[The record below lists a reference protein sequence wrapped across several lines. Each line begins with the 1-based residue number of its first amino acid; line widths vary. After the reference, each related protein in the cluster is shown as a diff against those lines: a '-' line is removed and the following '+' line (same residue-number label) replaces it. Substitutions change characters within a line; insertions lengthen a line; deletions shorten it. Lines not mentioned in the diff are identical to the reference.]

1 MKFRRAAF
9 IILFAPLYFFTFS
22 NSLAANK
29 DDKTSDTVGS
39 TGENAVI
46 LKTLHPPFSQDISGV
61 CGEGQDCEDD
71 VEERIP
77 KVSAETGLKEGKEAV
92 KPSIPLLK
100 KAAKRDAPAQPVFSA
115 PGRSVDVYFFWRQGC
130 RHCKKQSHFLDA
142 LKNQIPELSIH
153 RYEIGR
159 DKKNSDLLMTA
170 LKLASVK
177 FSGVPVTIIG
187 DTLWI
192 GFNETKAK
200 SMEMKI
206 LSCLEAPCDNPLD
219 NHQMPAWEKRLLKT
233 QVLKTEDQPWIDIPL
248 WGRVNTAEIS
258 LPMVTV
264 LIGAMDG
271 FNPCAF
277 FVLLFLLSML
287 IHAKSRP
294 KMFLVGG
301 LFVATS
307 GVVYFLFMAAWLN
320 LFLLVGEV
328 RWVTLIAGIV
338 ALGIGAINV
347 KDYFFWNVGMS
358 LSISK
363 ENKLKIID
371 RMRGLLQ
378 AGSLSSLVA
387 GTMVLAITANMYELF
402 CTAGLPMVFTR
413 ILTLHELSGVR
424 YYLYLALYN
433 LIYVVPLAAIVIVFS
448 LSMGAR
454 KLTEG
459 EGRALKLL
467 SGMLMLAMGA
477 IFLIRPDIL
486 SGLVGTMS
494 VLMGSVALSSLILLV
509 HKFKKEN
516 LK

>member
-1 MKFRRAAF
+1 M
-9 IILFAPLYFFTFS
+9 PLQ
-22 NSLAANK
+22 
-29 DDKTSDTVGS
+29 SD
-39 TGENAVI
+39 
-46 LKTLHPPFSQDISGV
+46 
-61 CGEGQDCEDD
+61 
-71 VEERIP
+71 
-77 KVSAETGLKEGKEAV
+77 
-92 KPSIPLLK
+92 
-100 KAAKRDAPAQPVFSA
+100 
-115 PGRSVDVYFFWRQGC
+115 
-130 RHCKKQSHFLDA
+130 FLDA
-142 LKNQIPELSIH
+142 LKKQVPELSIH
-153 RYEIGR
+153 RHEIGR

-170 LKLASVK
+170 LKLALVK

-219 NHQMPAWEKRLLKT
+219 NYQKPTWDKRLFDT
-233 QVLKTEDQPWIDIPL
+233 QALKTEDQPWIDIPF
-248 WGRVNTAEIS
+248 WGRVNTADIS
-258 LPMVTV
+258 LPVATV

-294 KMFLVGG
+294 KMFLIGG

-328 RWVTLIAGIV
+328 RWVTLIAGFV

-363 ENKLKIID
+363 ENRLKIID

-378 AGSLSSLVA
+378 AGSLASLAA

-413 ILTLHELSGVR
+413 ILTLHALSGAR

-433 LIYVVPLAAIVIVFS
+433 LIYVVPLAVIVIIFS

-477 IFLIRPDIL
+477 IFLIRPELL
-486 SGLVGTMS
+486 SSLVGTVS
-494 VLMGSVALSSLILLV
+494 VLMGSIALSSIILLV
-509 HKFKKEN
+509 QKFKKKN
-516 LK
+516 